1 MNFKPQDTFSK
12 FNEYLGGLV
21 LFTAFYL
28 EHDGIYMTSN
38 LWKTTWE
45 LLASNTTGKSFSPH
59 NTVDL
64 TMSYHYVNFSIRFI
78 LQPKKFEYWK
88 YMISAFYNSSYDPA
102 ISYDCEDNGL
112 IKAPM
117 YWSFFLYENTV

>member
-38 LWKTTWE
+38 MKNNLEISGFKHY
-45 LLASNTTGKSFSPH
+45 GKEFFSH
-59 NTVDL
+59 NTVGFS
-64 TMSYHYVNFSIRFI
+64 MRYHYVNFSIR
-78 LQPKKFEYWK
+78 
-88 YMISAFYNSSYDPA
+88 SSYNLK
-102 ISYDCEDNGL
+102 SLSTE
-112 IKAPM
+112 
-117 YWSFFLYENTV
+117 ST